1 MSGSSKPLGC
11 MPLELLTFLAQAL
24 ASGYR
29 TYNYDT
35 ISKSKVAY
43 LKAMDIIEFR
53 DVYKSFNGNKV
64 HDGIN
69 LKIKEGEILSLIG
82 GSGSGKSVL
91 LKELIGLFKPD
102 KGEIFVFGRD
112 VVPLKEEELI
122 VVRRQVSY
130 LFQSSALFDSLT
142 VYENIAYPLREHLG
156 LKEVEI
162 ATKVADKLRLV
173 GLEGIEDKMPSEL
186 SGGMKKRVALA
197 RAIAIEPKIILYDEP
212 NTGLDPINTQR
223 INELILRLRD
233 LLGITSLVVTH
244 DMQSVKMVTD
254 RIAMLYNGRILT
266 EGTWEDFESSDS
278 KIVKDFMG
286 GNYEELE

>member
-1 MSGSSKPLGC
+1 
-11 MPLELLTFLAQAL
+11 
-24 ASGYR
+24 
-29 TYNYDT
+29 
-35 ISKSKVAY
+35 
-43 LKAMDIIEFR
+43 MDIIEFR
-53 DVYKSFNGNKV
+53 EVYKSFNGIRV

-69 LKIKEGEILSLIG
+69 LKIKEGEILALIG

-112 VVPLKEEELI
+112 VVPLKEEEMI
-122 VVRRQVSY
+122 EVRREVSY

-173 GLEGIEDKMPSEL
+173 GLEGIGDKMPSEL

-197 RAIAIEPKIILYDEP
+197 RSIAIEPKIILYDEP
-212 NTGLDPINTQR
+212 NTGLDPINAQR

-244 DMQSVKMVTD
+244 DMQSVKKVTD
-254 RIAMLYNGRILT
+254 RIAMLYNGKILS
-266 EGTWEDFESSDS
+266 EGTWKDFELSDS
-278 KIVKDFMG
+278 KIVKDFMS
-286 GNYEELE
+286 GNYEGL